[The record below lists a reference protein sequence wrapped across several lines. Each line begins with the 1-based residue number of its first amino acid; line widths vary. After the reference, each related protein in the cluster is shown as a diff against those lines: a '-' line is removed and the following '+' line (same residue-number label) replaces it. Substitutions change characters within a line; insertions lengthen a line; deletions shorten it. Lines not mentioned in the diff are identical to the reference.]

1 MTKYVAEYYGGGHAM
16 IGFFEAKS
24 EQEVRDYLI
33 RKYGEIVEISQI
45 VEQTDQS
52 ASISS
57 ILKEDKN
64 TIQATK
70 LDEFAENKEGKKT

>member
-33 RKYGEIVEISQI
+33 WKYGEIVEISQ
-45 VEQTDQS
+45 VVKQADQS
-52 ASISS
+52 ASIPT
-57 ILKEDKN
+57 ENKN
-64 TIQATK
+64 TIRVTK
-70 LDEFAENKEGKKT
+70 FDEFVKSKEGTKV

>member
-16 IGFFEAKS
+16 IGIFEAKS

-45 VEQTDQS
+45 VKQADQS
-52 ASISS
+52 ASIP
-57 ILKEDKN
+57 EENKN
-64 TIQATK
+64 IMQATK
-70 LDEFAENKEGKKT
+70 LDEFAENKEGTKL

>member
-16 IGFFEAKS
+16 IGIFEAKS

-45 VEQTDQS
+45 VKLADQS
-52 ASISS
+52 ASMP
-57 ILKEDKN
+57 EEGKN
-64 TIQATK
+64 TMQVTK
-70 LDEFAENKEGKKT
+70 IDEFAEKEEIK